1 MKKVIRSVLNALIVS
16 IMLITVAACGSTVVA
31 LGPSIT
37 LNAGEVVTFSNNEAG
52 GAENGWWDAESAGN
66 WSQSDRPVL
75 YLEYD
80 DSFNN
85 GMSLKISMSA
95 FVVEKNPNVSVS
107 IKANEE
113 FLEEVAF
120 DLSKPF
126 EEVSLSISKDILS
139 KNKGVAVLTFE
150 IKNAAVPNEVG
161 YNTDLR
167 KLGIFLGQMIATPGA

>member
-1 MKKVIRSVLNALIVS
+1 MKKTFRLLSSVFAIG
-16 IMLITVAACGSTVVA
+16 IMLISVSACGSSVES
-31 LGPSIT
+31 LGPAIT
-37 LNAGEVVTFSNNEAG
+37 LKSGEVVTFSNNEAG

-66 WSQSDRPVL
+66 WSQSNRPVL

-85 GMSLKISMSA
+85 GMSLKISMFA
-95 FVVEKNPNVSVS
+95 FVVEKNPNLSVS

-126 EEVSLSISKDILS
+126 EEVSLSVSKEILS
-139 KNKGVAVLTFE
+139 KRKGLVTLTFE

-161 YNTDLR
+161 LSNDAR
-167 KLGIFLGQMIATPGA
+167 KLGILLSQMIATPAA